1 MRAKMPD
8 LNVPQSKFLQMDTK
22 FRAYVAGFGSGKT
35 WVGCTGLLEHFCKFP
50 NIDAAYYAPTY
61 KLVKGVFYPTIEEVA
76 HNMGFDCRIKLAD
89 AEVHLSYG
97 GKHYGVIHCRT
108 MDNPENIVGF
118 KSGHALVDELDI
130 LTAEKAELAWRK
142 ILARMRYKVDGLKN
156 GVDVTTTPEGFKFTH
171 DRFVKRGGG
180 QYGLI
185 QASTYDNEQNLPH
198 DYIETL
204 KEDYPEQLIEAY
216 LNGQFVNLTS
226 GTVYQNYDRVAHN
239 STETVR
245 EGEQL
250 YIGMDF
256 NVTKMAATIYVKRD
270 GGREWHAVDEV
281 TNGYDTPEMI
291 TILRERYPDHHITVY
306 PDSSGKNRKSV
317 SASSSD
323 IGLLEGVFS
332 VVYNTTNPFVK
343 DRVLAVNSAFHR
355 GVLFVNTRACPTTA
369 DNLEQQVYGSNGEP
383 DKKGGKDHQNDATG
397 YPIAYEMPINKPCIE
412 TNIRMNY

>member
-185 QASTYDNEQNLPH
+185 QASTYDNEENLPH

-245 EGEQL
+245 EGEPL

-332 VVYNTTNPFVK
+332 VVYNPTNPFVK

-412 TNIRMNY
+412 TNIRM

>member
-1 MRAKMPD
+1 MPN
-8 LNVPQSKFLQMDTK
+8 LNVPQSNFLQMETK

-35 WVGCTGLLEHFCKFP
+35 WVGCTGLVEHFCRFP
-50 NIDAAYYAPTY
+50 NVDAAYYAPTY

-97 GKHYGVIHCRT
+97 NKHYGVIHCRT

-185 QASTYDNEQNLPH
+185 QASTYDNEANLPA
-198 DYIETL
+198 DYIDTL
-204 KEDYPEQLIEAY
+204 KEDYPPQLIEAY

-226 GTVYQNYDRVAHN
+226 GTVYQNYDRAAHN
-239 STETVR
+239 STEAIR
-245 EGEQL
+245 EGEPL

-256 NVTKMAATIYVKRD
+256 NVTKMAATIYVKRN
-270 GGREWHAVDEV
+270 GGREWHAVDEISD
-281 TNGYDTPEMI
+281 GYDTPEMI
-291 TILRERYPDHHITVY
+291 RILQERYPEHHITVY
-306 PDSSGKNRKSV
+306 PDSSGKKRNSV

-323 IGLLEGVFS
+323 ISLLEGVFS
-332 VVYNTTNPFVK
+332 VVYNMTNPFVK

-355 GVLFVNTRACPTTA
+355 GVLFVNSRNCPTTA
-369 DNLEQQVYGSNGEP
+369 DNLEQQVYDKNGEP

-397 YPIAYEMPINKPCIE
+397 YPIAYEMPIVKPCIE